1 MSTWS
6 PQFFESFK
14 ASRYVCRTCFYVT
27 VCVVCCLNEYLKKKN
42 CTGGLYACIRFVKYA
57 SIYAFLL
64 YTLLF
69 WVYHG
74 KRKFL
79 LCAILKY
86 NFLLYTF
93 KPSCCTLLLN
103 TLLWYTTKMYTFL
116 FDISSFMYFA
126 YIFVVNVFVT
136 NVYDNV

>member
-14 ASRYVCRTCFYVT
+14 ASCYVCRTCFNVN
-27 VCVVCCLNEYLKKKN
+27 VCVVCCLNEYFFKK
-42 CTGGLYACIRFVKYA
+42 TGLVVCMHVSVSLNTLRYMLFYCIHYFC
-57 SIYAFLL
+57 
-64 YTLLF
+64 
-69 WVYHG
+69 VYHG

-79 LCAILKY
+79 LCTMLKY

-93 KPSCCTLLLN
+93 KPTCCTLLLN
-103 TLLWYTTKMYTFL
+103 TFLWYTTKIYTFL

-136 NVYDNV
+136 NVYNNV